1 MRRVDFFPYVGNIG
15 AVDIN
20 SCIDA
25 GIRDALAAYS
35 SYVHDKVVER
45 SVWGSLISYA
55 TDMANRY
62 CGYSRG
68 GFLP

>member
-1 MRRVDFFPYVGNIG
+1 MRRVSFLPYIGSIG

-25 GIRDALAAYS
+25 GIRDALSVYS
-35 SYVHDKVVER
+35 SYVHGKVVER
-45 SVWGSLISYA
+45 SVWGSLVSFA
-55 TDMANRY
+55 TDRANRR

-68 GFLP
+68 GPLL

>member
-1 MRRVDFFPYVGNIG
+1 MHEVGFPFYIGNG
-15 AVDIN
+15 STVY

-35 SYVHDKVVER
+35 RYIHGKVVER
-45 SVWGSLISYA
+45 SVWESLISYA
-55 TDMANRY
+55 TDRANRY

-68 GFLP
+68 GVI